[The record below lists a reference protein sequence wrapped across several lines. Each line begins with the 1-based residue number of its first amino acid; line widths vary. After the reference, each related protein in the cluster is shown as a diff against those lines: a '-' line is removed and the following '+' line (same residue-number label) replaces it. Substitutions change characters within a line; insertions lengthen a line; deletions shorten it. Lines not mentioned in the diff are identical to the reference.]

1 MIQTSSRALLTVG
14 RAVGV
19 LLAAEAAT
27 FLLAAL
33 THLGVGIPLGFGV
46 LHEPRIVDATVVEG
60 LCALLLATA
69 AYAVLTHRAWA
80 WLAATVAH
88 SFAIAGGAAWDL
100 GAGGRLGPDD
110 HHQHHLPPNDP
121 AGAGGWPGPAPD
133 LGREGGAGA
142 ALTPTKH
149 AVPSQRPPWPDRF

>member
-1 MIQTSSRALLTVG
+1 MIQTNSRALLTVG

-19 LLAAEAAT
+19 LFAAEAAT

-33 THLGVGIPLGFGV
+33 THLEVGIPLGFGV
-46 LHEPRIVDATVVEG
+46 LREPRIIDATVVEG

-88 SFAIAGGAAWDL
+88 SFAIAGVLLGILALAAAW
-100 GAGGRLGPDD
+100 AR
-110 HHQHHLPPNDP
+110 
-121 AGAGGWPGPAPD
+121 
-133 LGREGGAGA
+133 
-142 ALTPTKH
+142 
-149 AVPSQRPPWPDRF
+149 RPPPTPFTTERSCWCWWLAWPCSRPRP

>member
-80 WLAATVAH
+80 WLAATLAH
-88 SFAIAGGAAWDL
+88 GFAIAGCWLASWRWRPAW
-100 GAGGRLGPDD
+100 ADD
-110 HHQHHLPPNDP
+110 HHQHYLPPDDP
-121 AGAGGWPGPAPD
+121 AGAGSWPGPAPD
-133 LGREGGAGA
+133 PGREGGAGA
-142 ALTPTKH
+142 ALTPTK
-149 AVPSQRPPWPDRF
+149 ARTTQREASLT

>member
-27 FLLAAL
+27 FLVAAL
-33 THLGVGIPLGFGV
+33 AHLGVGIPLGFGV
-46 LHEPRIVDATVVEG
+46 LREPRIVDATVVEG

-69 AYAVLTHRAWA
+69 VYAVLTHRAWA

-88 SFAIAGGAAWDL
+88 GFAIAGVLVGILALAA
-100 GAGGRLGPDD
+100 GLGPTTTTNTIY
-110 HHQHHLPPNDP
+110 HRTILLVLVVGLALLQTRALK
-121 AGAGGWPGPAPD
+121 AA
-133 LGREGGAGA
+133 LGR
-142 ALTPTKH
+142 
-149 AVPSQRPPWPDRF
+149 R